1 MSKSLERRGFLA
13 RMILAAG
20 FRPRMASPENP
31 ATNPA
36 AWMMDWMGGGNADSG
51 IAVNKMSALQA
62 TVVYRCVSLIAGTI
76 ASLPLMVMRQI
87 PGGQEA
93 ASTHYLWPILHDEP
107 NPMLSSF
114 TWRET
119 TLAHLLMSGNAYSA
133 IEWTNAG
140 RVAGLYPIQPEYV
153 TVSRVGGR
161 LQYGVRLQGGGEQV
175 IDQEDMLHVPG
186 LGYDGI
192 QGISV
197 IQAVLKNPVGLAVS
211 LDKTVGRTSQNAL
224 RPSAVISAPKMQ
236 PDAVARFRAAFKAQ
250 NAGADNAGEPLF
262 MEPGWELKPWSIS
275 PADAEILN
283 SRKYQNEDIARAFGV
298 PPHMI
303 GSTEKGSSWG
313 TGMEQMT
320 IGYVN
325 FTLVPW
331 IARVLNE
338 INRKLL
344 ADSGYQAY
352 FLLDNLLRGDS
363 AARGAFLA
371 QMIQNGIY
379 TPNEARRMEG
389 LPPTEYGDQA
399 FIAVNLQSM
408 KNALAAPAAAA
419 NPAGGRPP
427 APAPAA
433 PPPGEDGEVAAE
445 PAAPEAA

>member
-1 MSKSLERRGFLA
+1 MSKSPERRGFLA
-13 RMILAAG
+13 RVMLAAS
-20 FRPRMASPENP
+20 FRPRLASPENP
-31 ATNPA
+31 GTSLSNPA
-36 AWMMDWMGGGNADSG
+36 AWLMEWMGGGSSDSG
-51 IAVNKMSALQA
+51 IAVNKLSALQA
-62 TVVYRCVSLIAGTI
+62 TVVYRCISLIAGTI

-93 ASTHYLWPILHDEP
+93 APTHYLWPILHDEP

-114 TWRET
+114 TWREI
-119 TLAHLLMSGNAYSA
+119 TLAHLLMSGNAFSA

-161 LQYGVRLQGGGEQV
+161 LKYSVRLQGGGDQV
-175 IDQEDMLHVPG
+175 IDQEDMLHIPG

-224 RPSAVISAPKMQ
+224 RPSAVIAAPKMT
-236 PDAVARFRAAFKAQ
+236 PDGIARFRATLKAQ
-250 NAGADNAGEPLF
+250 NAGTDNAGEPIF
-262 MEPGWELKPWSIS
+262 MEPGWELKPWQIS
-275 PADAEILN
+275 PADAELLN

-408 KNALAAPAAAA
+408 KNALEAPPAAPG
-419 NPAGGRPP
+419 NAGSGRPT
-427 APAPAA
+427 APAPAE
-433 PPPGEDGEVAAE
+433 PPPAE